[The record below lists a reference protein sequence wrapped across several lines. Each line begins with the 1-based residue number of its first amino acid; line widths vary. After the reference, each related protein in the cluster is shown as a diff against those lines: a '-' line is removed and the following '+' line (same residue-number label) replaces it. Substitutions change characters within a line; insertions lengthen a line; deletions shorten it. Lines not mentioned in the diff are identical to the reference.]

1 MKKKA
6 VLNVLILL
14 VICFIW
20 GNSMKTGTESGRLS
34 SSLLK
39 LFPFLNILGEHV
51 VRKLGH
57 FSEFTALGFLLLLRF
72 RMDGRPLSLP
82 LVCGIL
88 TAMTD
93 ETIQMFSPG
102 RSCEVLDVWID
113 TAGVSFGMMLA
124 LAACIIYRKLM
135 KGTKMQ

>member
-6 VLNVLILL
+6 VLTFLILL

-20 GNSMKTGTESGRLS
+20 GNSMKTGAQSGRLS
-34 SSLLK
+34 SALLK
-39 LFPFLNILGEHV
+39 IFPFLNILGEHV

-57 FSEFTALGFLLLLRF
+57 FSEFSALGFLLLLRF
-72 RMDGRPLSLP
+72 RMDGKPLSLP

-113 TAGVSFGMMLA
+113 TAGVSFGIVVA
-124 LAACIIYRKLM
+124 LTGYMVYQKLL

>member
-6 VLNVLILL
+6 ILTFLILF

-34 SSLLK
+34 SGLLK

-72 RMDGRPLSLP
+72 RMDKRPLSLP

-113 TAGVSFGMMLA
+113 TSGVCFGMALA
-124 LAACIIYRKLM
+124 LLVCVIDRKLL